1 MSVEAAGTH
10 LRLGWRAY
18 GRSMTEQHA
27 TPDHEDDATLDE
39 TNERLQAESIQGLGT
54 GEPNRERPDQPPTQV
69 RDDAAQHRDDTVPP
83 AGVNG

>member
-1 MSVEAAGTH
+1 MSDQ
-10 LRLGWRAY
+10 RANP
-18 GRSMTEQHA
+18 E
-27 TPDHEDDATLDE
+27 HENDTTLED

-69 RDDAAQHRDDTVPP
+69 REDAAQHRDDTIPP